1 MKSAVIPVIMIREEP
16 EQIKRCVRCW
26 FVRFSDEA
34 YINCSRTPP
43 HPRKSFSEMH
53 GHRTGS
59 QTYTNNSLNEN
70 KAS

>member
-43 HPRKSFSEMH
+43 RTLESRFLKCMDTVQAPRH
-53 GHRTGS
+53 T
-59 QTYTNNSLNEN
+59 QTIP
-70 KAS
+70 